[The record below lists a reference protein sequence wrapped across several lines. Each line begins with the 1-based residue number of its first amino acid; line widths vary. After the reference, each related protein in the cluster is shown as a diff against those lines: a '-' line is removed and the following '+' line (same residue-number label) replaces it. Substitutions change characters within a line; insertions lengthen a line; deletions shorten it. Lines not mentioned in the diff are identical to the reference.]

1 MLKERALEC
10 LSLKL
15 KENASDF
22 WSPFLSTYFPGMSGV
37 GSEFMEFTRKIFM
50 LS

>member
-1 MLKERALEC
+1 MLK
-10 LSLKL
+10 SKNL

-37 GSEFMEFTRKIFM
+37 GSEFMEFTRKIF
-50 LS
+50 LC